1 MFGLTQLSALS
12 LLALSAVAQ
21 DNAAASATSMV
32 ASADPAQSGG
42 KVAPSASAAGPATSG
57 GAVEDGPDGNDVT
70 PESGGTNPG
79 WNSTYFYAP
88 SNSKAYGFWVN
99 GIENRAI
106 WNPVNIT
113 TRLVLTNSRK
123 DFWAGEKELQTN
135 IAGGIG
141 EWKGMI
147 GEDLP
152 TGHNYLLAL
161 YDMTSGSKLGQTSGF
176 TMRMNGTIAPPP
188 HPGAPGASSSASNNA
203 QPTDGAQQSGGNAP
217 SGSASGAAGES
228 SAAAP
233 AASQPGGA
241 ARLGVSGAAAAAAVA
256 VYVLA

>member
-42 KVAPSASAAGPATSG
+42 NVAPSASAAGPATSG

-79 WNSTYFYAP
+79 WNTTYFYAP

-135 IAGGIG
+135 SEYTWRPARAVRRGGALPLRTRPSSSPSVAAGAPSCTLADWQ
-141 EWKGMI
+141 ER
-147 GEDLP
+147 
-152 TGHNYLLAL
+152 LAL
-161 YDMTSGSKLGQTSGF
+161 L
-176 TMRMNGTIAPPP
+176 R
-188 HPGAPGASSSASNNA
+188 
-203 QPTDGAQQSGGNAP
+203 
-217 SGSASGAAGES
+217 
-228 SAAAP
+228 
-233 AASQPGGA
+233 
-241 ARLGVSGAAAAAAVA
+241 
-256 VYVLA
+256 